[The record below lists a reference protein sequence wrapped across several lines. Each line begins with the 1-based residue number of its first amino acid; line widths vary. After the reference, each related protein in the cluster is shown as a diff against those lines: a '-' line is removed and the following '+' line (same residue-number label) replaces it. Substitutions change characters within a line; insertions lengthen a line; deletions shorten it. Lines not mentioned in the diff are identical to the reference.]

1 MIKIGNRVPEIKFV
15 RILSFKPCDRIVVY
29 SWRHCSPVEET
40 FIQNAL
46 KRAHKM
52 VLKCVRKNVKK
63 IVTEFNGLMDHG
75 FAIDTNR
82 YFVNPLKP
90 LCATGFKHLAF
101 CPHDILLCFMALR
114 TNTLFPYNNN
124 QRFL

>member
-1 MIKIGNRVPEIKFV
+1 MVNIGNRVPKIIFV

-52 VLKCVRKNVKK
+52 VLKGVSKNVKK
-63 IVTEFNGLMDHG
+63 IVIEINGITDHG
-75 FAIDTNR
+75 FPIDTNR

-90 LCATGFKHLAF
+90 YVPRDSNILNSVRAIYCSVFK
-101 CPHDILLCFMALR
+101 ALR
-114 TNTLFPYNNN
+114 TNRLFPYNNN